1 MRKWNRTDLISISI
15 SSPASSPIPTE
26 NEKSEVIV
34 SEKEL
39 SESEIKAL

>member
-1 MRKWNRTDLISISI
+1 MRKWNRINLIVISN

-26 NEKSEVIV
+26 NEKSEVTV